1 MNQRSAMLT
10 AEHCLR
16 RAERF
21 RLKMLTASEA
31 SGSRLRDIA
40 DNYRSLADG
49 ARPQSGPRLQVVPAH
64 AVKNREDGRSNS

>member
-1 MNQRSAMLT
+1 MLT

-21 RLKMLTASEA
+21 RLKMLTASEP

-40 DNYRSLADG
+40 DNYRRLADG
-49 ARPQSGPRLQVVPAH
+49 ARPQSSPRLQVVPAR
-64 AVKNREDGRSNS
+64 AVESREDGRSNS

>member
-1 MNQRSAMLT
+1 MLS

-21 RLKMLTASEA
+21 RLKMLTVGEP

-40 DNYRSLADG
+40 DNYRRLADSARAQS
-49 ARPQSGPRLQVVPAH
+49 ARPIRVVPAR
-64 AVKNREDGRSNS
+64 VVENRKNMRSKS

>member
-40 DNYRSLADG
+40 DNYRRLADG
-49 ARPQSGPRLQVVPAH
+49 ARPSGPRLQVVPAH

>member
-21 RLKMLTASEA
+21 RLKMLTATEPG
-31 SGSRLRDIA
+31 GSRLRDIV
-40 DNYRSLADG
+40 DNYRRLADG
-49 ARPQSGPRLQVVPAH
+49 AHPQSGSRLQVVPAR
-64 AVKNREDGRSNS
+64 AIKNREDGRSNS